1 MKSFDDRKLA
11 KNAASAAMLGVPLA
25 EARDAYVTERLGA
38 CPTAPVI
45 APPPDCSVDQQAL
58 AAAEQQLTAHLPP
71 PFLYAALACLFVVEA
86 IGCAL
91 LMASLGFEN
100 PSRTMFGIMFAAA
113 IFLLTYV
120 AARLGSTPSAGATAG
135 APPTQRWFYG
145 VLAAYAVIIIA
156 ITVLRVDEMPGA
168 EEGSRTYDLAA
179 AIIMMCA
186 TIGPA
191 WLAEVLMQRLLPMIP
206 LIRTCALHRRRI
218 ADAKREYARAVA
230 GANAATVRAETRDHD
245 AEQLRAM
252 YETRYTFVKRVVDHA
267 NGRTLTP
274 AHALATHGQGGT
286 KGGVT

>member
-1 MKSFDDRKLA
+1 MKSFDDRNLA
-11 KNAASAAMLGVPLA
+11 RNAASAAMLGVPLA

-38 CPTAPVI
+38 RTAAPVI
-45 APPPDCSVDQQAL
+45 APPPDCSTDQLAL
-58 AAAEQQLTAHLPP
+58 DTVEHQLTEHLPP
-71 PFLYAALACLFVVEA
+71 PFLYAALACLFIVEA

-120 AARLGSTPSAGATAG
+120 AARLGSAPAVGAAAGT
-135 APPTQRWFYG
+135 PPTQRWFYG
-145 VLAAYAVIIIA
+145 VLAVYAVIIIA

-206 LIRTCALHRRRI
+206 LIRTRALHRRRI
-218 ADAKREYARAVA
+218 ADAKREHARAVA
-230 GANAATVRAETRDHD
+230 GAKAATTRAEAWEHN

-252 YETRYTFVKRVVDHA
+252 YETRYTFVKRVVDQA
-267 NGRTLTP
+267 NGGIPTL
-274 AHALATHGQGGT
+274 AGGT
-286 KGGVT
+286 T